1 MDPAERINGISP
13 RLPNPINNS
22 PIIRSRV
29 ADPQRMKV
37 DLNPILFDDDGN
49 HDREWKRVRKR
60 RTASSLETQLD
71 HRFDPPGFRDA
82 FNFRKTSLLSLNH
95 RSHDSC
101 APNEKPT
108 TETQQIWIG
117 SLSMN
122 MATALES
129 QANVAVN
136 AGIRCFIAT
145 TDPVSGVSSPRIRTV
160 GETEYFTIIRE
171 SC

>member
-1 MDPAERINGISP
+1 MDKHRTSDSTFIPVTFIRSVVFAFEMDPAERINGISP

-101 APNEKPT
+101 
-108 TETQQIWIG
+108 TERKANHRDSTNLDW
-117 SLSMN
+117 LSVDEHGDG
-122 MATALES
+122 T
-129 QANVAVN
+129 
-136 AGIRCFIAT
+136 GIPGERCSERRYQ
-145 TDPVSGVSSPRIRTV
+145 VLYRHN
-160 GETEYFTIIRE
+160 
-171 SC
+171 